1 MTTRILLIEDD
12 QELSELLSEFLALEN
27 FEVDQAFDGEQGLN
41 MALNGQYDALVLD
54 IMMPKMNG
62 LDLLKQFRVNNKT
75 PVLMLTARSDEVDRI
90 VGFEMGADDYLPKP
104 CNPREIVA
112 RIRAILRRVEMD
124 KAGMQASGSRQVIIR
139 EDVELN
145 HNTRIVSKQGE
156 DLDLTSTEF
165 NLLASL
171 LEKAGQVLSKEELT
185 ETALGRHLA
194 LYDRSVDMHMSN
206 LRRKIGPFSSNE
218 PRIKTIRG
226 VGYQYVIND

>member
-12 QELSELLSEFLALEN
+12 QELNELLSEFLALEN

-112 RIRAILRRVEMD
+112 RIRAILSPCSPS
-124 KAGMQASGSRQVIIR
+124 KAWSTSKFSNAKNS
-139 EDVELN
+139 LN
-145 HNTRIVSKQGE
+145 N
-156 DLDLTSTEF
+156 
-165 NLLASL
+165 SL
-171 LEKAGQVLSKEELT
+171 
-185 ETALGRHLA
+185 
-194 LYDRSVDMHMSN
+194 
-206 LRRKIGPFSSNE
+206 SS
-218 PRIKTIRG
+218 
-226 VGYQYVIND
+226 